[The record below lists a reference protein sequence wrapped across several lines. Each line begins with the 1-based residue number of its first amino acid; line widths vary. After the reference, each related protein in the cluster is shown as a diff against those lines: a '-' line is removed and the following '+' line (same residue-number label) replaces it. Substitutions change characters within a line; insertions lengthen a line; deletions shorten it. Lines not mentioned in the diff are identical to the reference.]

1 MKPIISPLWFY
12 LIGISEGLVG
22 ASISLAVLL
31 ILTAIVMIISYAVEQ
46 DCRTP
51 NEKLCS
57 FLKRNAKRSFIIGV
71 ICVILA
77 IFTPSEKTCYQMM
90 AASIVTPDNIETV
103 IDTTKDGVEWLIDT
117 ITEASEKLSDNEIE
131 SADE

>member
-12 LIGISEGLVG
+12 LIGISGGVVG
-22 ASISLAVLL
+22 VTTALAALL
-31 ILTAIVMIISYAVEQ
+31 IFAAIIMVICYGVEQ
-46 DCRTP
+46 DCSTP

-57 FLKRNAKRSFIIGV
+57 FFKRNAKRSFIIGV
-71 ICVILA
+71 VCAILA
-77 IFTPSEKTCYQMM
+77 TFTPSEKTCYQMM

-117 ITEASEKLSDNEIE
+117 ITEASEKLSDNETE
-131 SADE
+131 SVDE

>member
-22 ASISLAVLL
+22 VTSGLGALL
-31 ILTAIVMIISYAVEQ
+31 IIAAAIMIVMYAVEQ
-46 DCRTP
+46 DCSRP
-51 NEKLCS
+51 NEKLS
-57 FLKRNAKRSFIIGV
+57 AFFKRNAKRSFIIGL

-77 IFTPSEKTCYQMM
+77 VFTPSEKTCYQMM

-117 ITEASEKLSDNEIE
+117 ITEASEKLSDNETE

>member
-12 LIGISEGLVG
+12 LIGISGGVMG
-22 ASISLAVLL
+22 VTTALAALL
-31 ILTAIVMIISYAVEQ
+31 IFAAIIMVICYGVEQ
-46 DCRTP
+46 DCSTP

-57 FLKRNAKRSFIIGV
+57 FFKRNAKRSFIIGV
-71 ICVILA
+71 VCAILA
-77 IFTPSEKTCYQMM
+77 TFTPSEKTCYQMM

-117 ITEASEKLSDNEIE
+117 ITEASEKLSDNETE
-131 SADE
+131 SVDE

>member
-12 LIGISEGLVG
+12 LLGISEGLVG
-22 ASISLAVLL
+22 VTTALGTLL
-31 ILTAIVMIISYAVEQ
+31 IIAAVIMVVMYAVEQ
-46 DCRTP
+46 DCSRP
-51 NEKLCS
+51 NEKLSS
-57 FLKRNAKRSFIIGV
+57 FFKRNSKRSFIIGLV
-71 ICVILA
+71 CLILA

-117 ITEASEKLSDNEIE
+117 ITEASEKLSDNETE

>member
-12 LIGISEGLVG
+12 LIGISEGVVG
-22 ASISLAVLL
+22 VTTALAALL
-31 ILTAIVMIISYAVEQ
+31 IFAAIIMVICYGVEQ

-57 FLKRNAKRSFIIGV
+57 FFKRNAKRSFIIGV
-71 ICVILA
+71 VCAILA
-77 IFTPSEKTCYQMM
+77 TFTPSEKTCYQMM

-117 ITEASEKLSDNEIE
+117 ITEASEKLSDNETE

>member
-1 MKPIISPLWFY
+1 MKPIINPLWFY

-22 ASISLAVLL
+22 TATALAVIL
-31 ILTAIVMIISYAVEQ
+31 IFATAIMIAVYAVEQ
-46 DCRTP
+46 DSRNP

-57 FLKRNAKRSFIIGV
+57 FFKRNSKRSFIIGL
-71 ICVILA
+71 ICAFLA

-117 ITEASEKLSDNEIE
+117 ITEASEKLSDNKGE
-131 SADE
+131 SAD

>member
-12 LIGISEGLVG
+12 LIGISGGVVG
-22 ASISLAVLL
+22 VTTALAALL
-31 ILTAIVMIISYAVEQ
+31 IFSAIIMVICYGVEQ
-46 DCRTP
+46 DCHTP

-57 FLKRNAKRSFIIGV
+57 FFKRNAKRNFIIGV
-71 ICVILA
+71 VCAILA
-77 IFTPSEKTCYQMM
+77 TFTPSEKTCYQMM

-103 IDTTKDGVEWLIDT
+103 INTTKDGVEWLIDT
-117 ITEASEKLSDNEIE
+117 ITEASEKLSDNETE

>member
-1 MKPIISPLWFY
+1 MKPIINPLWFY
-12 LIGISEGLVG
+12 LIGISEGLAG
-22 ASISLAVLL
+22 ATIVLAVLL
-31 ILTAIVMIISYAVEQ
+31 IFAAVIMIICYGVEQ

-57 FLKRNAKRSFIIGV
+57 FFKRNAKRSFIIGIV
-71 ICVILA
+71 CTILA
-77 IFTPSEKTCYQMM
+77 VFTPSEKTCYQMM

-117 ITEASEKLSDNEIE
+117 ITEASEKLSDNETE